1 MREISGDLHIVDYK
15 TKMVIASLKPED
27 YIEDLRHWELKDN
40 ADILDIKLLDESPFL
55 IYFQQKNLILKETRP
70 GVITPYVIT
79 EIAKDSA
86 AHTATVYASG
96 EWIKLDKDA
105 YISPQKITSKD
116 ASYYMNFATARTV
129 WEVGIIEAVGTRTMT
144 IDTFTSPLRFIK
156 EVATLFDNVEI
167 QYRIVMNPTK
177 PPTRYIDLVKKR
189 GRETDKEITLGK
201 DLLGIKRM
209 ENSENIITALVPFVM
224 GRDADGNDKLITIES
239 VNNGLQYIV
248 DDAAYQRWNVD
259 GKHLFGFYTPETDNE
274 DMAPARL
281 LTLAKTELKKRVDT
295 IVSYEVD
302 SVDISRVFGYEYE
315 AVGEGDTIRIIDEG
329 MTPTLYLEA
338 RAVAGDESRK
348 DKRKNKYTFGNF
360 VEIINPDEALRKLYQ
375 KMLTMIGDKVPKEWF
390 GALETKLEETKKKAD
405 TAAEESQTAKDLAN
419 ATKDYMEKNLVDII
433 ESATPPTANLKD
445 GKTLWSDSSDPN
457 NKVLKLWKGGAWV
470 IISPDTKPLNTA
482 LTQAQNDITKAKQDI
497 TTNKG
502 LLDTAKSEI
511 QGNIN
516 TEKQRITDLTTTVGK
531 KVDKTWID
539 QQLLDKADKSGVYTK
554 DYIDQNTVGKQ
565 VYETDKAGNVQKFTD
580 MNTDITRNATAI
592 KSKAEQSSLDN
603 TNNNVTGVTNRVTT
617 VEQTA
622 TGLTNRMTS
631 AETKLNTA
639 TGDISTLKTK
649 TNTIEQTAN
658 GSVQMIEELTGRF
671 DGMSIGSV
679 NMVSQTEDIVNLP
692 NASGNYSEW
701 KNPVFPIAK
710 YDLRNKQITISMY
723 LTGKITAKG
732 TSPWLGIEI
741 GITFADNTVQYANGR
756 IDTKIVL
763 NKDYLNERF
772 VNTVK
777 VEDKEIKSIR
787 VTMGVRD
794 LTGSIKLFKGQ
805 VEEGNQVT
813 AWNLSPEEL
822 TTTQQFTQK
831 TNEIINTVDTN
842 TQKLTAVETTMKNA
856 KYGRDNLLA
865 NSGLFSNTG
874 GWIPNTP
881 ASSTMEIVTEDGF
894 NAMKIKGSIRASNP
908 ITLKPDTEYVYSAM
922 IKLPI
927 EQSISEGSG
936 NPLHF
941 WSTVG
946 ANPHTAVQRAIL
958 EPASKKVIANTWTRV
973 SYKFR
978 TLAGAENTLFTP
990 FMYSAELIN
999 SNAFLYVRYFQLI
1012 EGNQITEDWQA
1023 PSGDIVKKTNE
1034 IVQTVDSTISRIS
1047 VMENS
1052 VANGLDNLLDNA
1064 RYEDMTRW
1072 DAVTGVAIDETV
1084 KLDGYNSLR
1093 SIQTGNTAE
1102 VYRGAHQM
1110 NFTGWEVGRTY
1121 TFSAYVRT
1129 DDIASFEENA
1139 NTTTGSI
1146 RVGMEVICEKADGT
1160 RTITYNT
1167 TEDKK
1172 TEFKP
1177 TINGAWQ
1184 RRVVIAKNIPV
1195 GTTRIRVGV
1204 RVWRN
1209 GRLWVACPQFE
1220 KGEMATAFT
1229 PKLSENTS
1237 SIKTNEVIK
1246 TVDTIQTNL
1255 TATTNKVTGL
1265 ETKTNTLETKSNTM
1279 RSDLDGN
1286 ITAINS
1292 LTETVTYAGENF
1304 LDKSSAN
1311 NEFPSFL
1318 DDAYYLLN
1326 KATGGFFEDYYI
1338 VTCSDY
1344 TDAFYQIGNSSQ
1356 PTNMHG
1362 FKANDSLTLS
1372 MDLQQDLVG
1381 TQTVIFQHDG
1391 TSWSEA
1397 EIKTYNHAVGVWTRV
1412 SHSFTLKANTKG
1424 FMIRIRFPRV
1434 AGANTKK
1441 LRFRKLKLEYGSLA
1455 TQWNQNSVEIQSKTN
1470 MIKQTTDENSMKLT
1484 SIDASGIAGA
1494 NLVYNTDLLQCPTN
1508 SYPDGWAVANTSI
1521 TIWQNPWADEPRA
1534 GVFRFNR
1541 TNLADAALNNIVNA
1555 YSNKFPV
1562 ARNKDYTWSVWM
1574 YVPTANWSAFKV
1586 KNAYIME
1593 YFDNA
1598 GTRVQYQD
1606 VSLTTA
1612 EQTSLQAGN
1621 WTRITR
1627 TFRPTTAGI
1636 VTGAF
1641 RLALFHNGDIYYR
1654 MPQVELG
1661 TVATGWNRS
1670 TVDFAGNYQ
1679 FNDLNTRSNEI
1690 KQTLDGTVS
1699 SVNSLSSTVGTHTTQ
1714 ITQQGTTISQMNNE
1728 INSRVKTTEMTDYIG
1743 KLGAENELRN
1753 TAFETKVI
1761 HATTGIIT
1769 SRTPSLDKW
1778 SFTAGKV
1785 TAETTRNREGYN
1797 SAKILATGETADK
1810 YHGLNQ
1816 SIPASISSGDYV
1828 FGAWF
1833 YVQDKALLDQGA
1845 VIKLQFFN
1853 GATASTTLQTELAPK
1868 LVNNGWVYA
1877 EVKITAPATT
1887 ITTLRADIWVRRN
1900 GTLWVSQPMLQYGF
1914 NASAFMENPQD
1925 YVNYDALIGEVAKKV
1940 ATMDYNAKITTIE
1953 SSIKQTNN
1961 EINLRVL
1968 SSDVYKKTEADG
1980 RYGSKSIVDTH
1991 ESSITVLKNQI
2002 ISKVE
2007 AGGIAS
2013 AINQTAQSVLIQA
2026 GKIYLDGFIEAKHL
2040 KAQELVGVTIKT
2052 APSSAQRF
2060 VKLNEQDIMLYDGG
2074 LQRCYWGF
2082 YNKQDGTGIQPTLIM
2097 GRTKS
2102 GGVVGSLILTQN
2114 TPISGTT
2121 DDYTTTSA
2129 SIGLVSSYNSN
2140 SNVFLRGSEVS
2151 FYQNGTLALRSN
2163 NNLTL
2168 TASQQGYIWLKTD
2181 SVGINTDIYI
2191 EPSKDFKVTAGN
2203 NTVINSKGY
2212 FDSTS
2217 ESGRH
2222 YFGKKDKP
2230 STQNHMQLYDNNL
2243 DADLSL
2249 GFLVL
2254 RASHVTGYTS
2264 GFQIK
2269 NANGTE
2275 FRDLEA
2281 RNIKCVSL
2289 QQTSTRLIKTG
2300 IKDIEI
2306 SSLEKIMGLKTQ
2318 QYYFKSDM
2326 DKLYKMR
2333 EDRVE
2338 GDPLPTIADIPLQY
2352 GFIAEDSDIVFTT
2365 DDKTAINLYPVV
2377 ALTVDSVQ
2385 HIKLTQDG
2393 HDTRITQL
2401 EVELEAQKRR
2411 EVTQDERIAALE
2423 ELVQKM
2429 INGAQTTE
2437 NTTLTE
2443 QP

>member
-1 MREISGDLHIVDYK
+1 MRKPSGDLHIVDYK
-15 TKMVIASLKPED
+15 TRRVIATIQPED
-27 YIEDLRHWELKDN
+27 YTEDLRHWEIKN
-40 ADILDIKLLDESPFL
+40 SVDILDFKVLESSPYAVYL
-55 IYFQQKNLILKETRP
+55 QQQNLVLKEVRS
-70 GVITPYVIT
+70 GVIVPYVIT
-79 EIAKDSA
+79 EIEKDSA
-86 AHTATVYASG
+86 SHLITVYASG
-96 EWIKLDKDA
+96 EWTLLDKDS
-105 YISPQKITSKD
+105 YFVPQRIESWTAKQYLD
-116 ASYYMNFATARTV
+116 FATARTE
-129 WEVGIIEAVGTRTMT
+129 WLVGNIEAKGTRTHT
-144 IDTFTSPLRFIK
+144 IKEFTSPLKLIHD
-156 EVATLFDNVEI
+156 VSTLFDNTET
-167 QYRIVMNPTK
+167 QYRVIIQGGEITK
-177 PPTRYIDLVKKR
+177 KYIDLVEKR
-189 GRETDKEITLGK
+189 GRETGKEVTLGK
-201 DLLGIKRM
+201 DLLGVKRV
-209 ENSENIITALVPFVM
+209 ENSENIITALVPYVM
-224 GRDADGNDKLITIES
+224 GQDEDGKEKLITIES

-248 DDAAYQRWNVD
+248 DEDAYQRWNVN
-259 GKHLFGFYTPETDNE
+259 GKHLFGFYTPETE
-274 DMAPARL
+274 DQDMTPQRL
-281 LTLAKTELKKRVDT
+281 LTLAKTELRKRVQT
-295 IVSYEVD
+295 IVTYEVD
-302 SVDISRVFGYEYE
+302 AVDASRVFGLEHE
-315 AVGEGDTIRIIDEG
+315 QINEGDTINIIDEG
-329 MTPTLYLEA
+329 MHPTLYLEA
-338 RAVAGDESRK
+338 RAIAGDESHK
-348 DKRKNKYTFGNF
+348 DPRQNKYTFGNYR
-360 VEIINPDEALRKLYQ
+360 EIVNQDDALRRMYQ
-375 KMLTMIGDKVPKEWF
+375 KMLTMVQDKVSKEWF
-390 GALETKLEETKKKAD
+390 DALEEKVTETNNKVD
-405 TAAEESQTAKDLAN
+405 TAVKESQAAKDLAE
-419 ATKDYMEKNLVDII
+419 ATQDYMEKNLVDII
-433 ESATPPTANLKD
+433 ESATPPTDNLKD

-457 NKVLKLWKGGAWV
+457 NKVLKLWKGGAWT

-497 TTNKG
+497 LTGQNSLTS
-502 LLDTAKSEI
+502 AKSEL

-516 TEKQRITDLTTTVGK
+516 AEKQRITDLNTTVGK

-539 QQLLDKADKSGVYTK
+539 QQLLDKVDKSGVYTK

-580 MNTDITRNATAI
+580 MSTDITRNANAI
-592 KSKAEQSSLDN
+592 KSKAEQSSLDT

-622 TGLTNRMTS
+622 TGLTTRIGS
-631 AETKLNTA
+631 AESKINTA
-639 TGDISTLKTK
+639 TGDISSLKTK

-658 GSVQMIEELTGRF
+658 GSAQKITELTG
-671 DGMSIGSV
+671 
-679 NMVSQTEDIVNLP
+679 
-692 NASGNYSEW
+692 
-701 KNPVFPIAK
+701 
-710 YDLRNKQITISMY
+710 
-723 LTGKITAKG
+723 
-732 TSPWLGIEI
+732 
-741 GITFADNTVQYANGR
+741 
-756 IDTKIVL
+756 
-763 NKDYLNERF
+763 
-772 VNTVK
+772 
-777 VEDKEIKSIR
+777 
-787 VTMGVRD
+787 
-794 LTGSIKLFKGQ
+794 
-805 VEEGNQVT
+805 
-813 AWNLSPEEL
+813 
-822 TTTQQFTQK
+822 QFTQK
-831 TNEIINTVDTN
+831 TNEIINTVETN
-842 TQKLTAVETTMKNA
+842 AQKLTAVETTVKNA
-856 KYGRDNLLA
+856 KYGRDNLIP
-865 NSGLFSNTG
+865 NSGMFSNTG

-894 NAMKIKGSIRASNP
+894 NVMKIKGSIRASNP
-908 ITLKPDTEYVYSAM
+908 ITLKPDTEYVYSAL
-922 IKLPI
+922 IKIPVDNVV
-927 EQSISEGSG
+927 SDGSG

-941 WSTVG
+941 WSTIG

-958 EPASKKVIANTWTRV
+958 EPTSKKVLANTWTRV

-990 FMYSAELIN
+990 FMYSTELIN
-999 SNAFLYVRYFQLI
+999 SNAFFYVRYFQLI

-1034 IVQTVDSTISRIS
+1034 IVQTVDSTISRVSAVENRKIS
-1047 VMENS
+1047 SNNLVKASSDKMILPPKNTGQANDNFNFAQIPVEMQMDREYTVSARITFTKGTDTKVTVYPYTNGVTTAVDIQAGGYFTHTFKKINVNTTSVLLYAGQSGATRDKGCEFTEIMITEGNAAVPYSPPSPTIDEYTQKTTAIEQTATGLRTDINS
-1052 VANGLDNLLDNA
+1052 VTN
-1064 RYEDMTRW
+1064 RTT
-1072 DAVTGVAIDETV
+1072 AV
-1084 KLDGYNSLR
+1084 
-1093 SIQTGNTAE
+1093 
-1102 VYRGAHQM
+1102 
-1110 NFTGWEVGRTY
+1110 
-1121 TFSAYVRT
+1121 
-1129 DDIASFEENA
+1129 ENRA
-1139 NTTTGSI
+1139 
-1146 RVGMEVICEKADGT
+1146 GT
-1160 RTITYNT
+1160 
-1167 TEDKK
+1167 
-1172 TEFKP
+1172 
-1177 TINGAWQ
+1177 
-1184 RRVVIAKNIPV
+1184 
-1195 GTTRIRVGV
+1195 
-1204 RVWRN
+1204 
-1209 GRLWVACPQFE
+1209 
-1220 KGEMATAFT
+1220 
-1229 PKLSENTS
+1229 
-1237 SIKTNEVIK
+1237 
-1246 TVDTIQTNL
+1246 
-1255 TATTNKVTGL
+1255 L
-1265 ETKTNTLETKSNTM
+1265 ETKTSTLETKSNTM

-1494 NLVYNTDLLQCPTN
+1494 NLVYNTDLLQRPTN

-1541 TNLADAALNNIVNA
+1541 TNLADAAPNNIVNA

-1877 EVKITAPATT
+1877 EVKITAPATA
-1887 ITTLRADIWVRRN
+1887 ITVLRADIWVRRN
-1900 GTLWVSQPMLQYGF
+1900 GTLWVSQPMLQYGS
-1914 NASAFMENPQD
+1914 NASAFMEHPQD

-1940 ATMDYNAKITTIE
+1940 ATTDYNTKITTIE
-1953 SSIKQTNN
+1953 SSITQANN
-1961 EINLRVL
+1961 AINLRVL

-2429 INGAQTTE
+2429 INGAPTTE
-2437 NTTLTE
+2437 NTTQKE

>member
-40 ADILDIKLLDESPFL
+40 ADILDIKLLDESPFQ
-55 IYFQQKNLILKETRP
+55 IYFQQKNLILKETLP

-105 YISPQKITSKD
+105 YITPQKITSKD
-116 ASYYMNFATARTV
+116 AAYYMNFATARTV

-302 SVDISRVFGYEYE
+302 SVDISRVFGYEHE

-419 ATKDYMEKNLVDII
+419 ATKDYMDQNLVDII
-433 ESATPPTANLKD
+433 ESVTPPTANLKD
-445 GKTLWSDSSDPN
+445 GKTLWSDTSDPA
-457 NKVLKLWKGGAWV
+457 NKVLKLWKGGAWI

-580 MNTDITRNATAI
+580 MSTDITRNANAI
-592 KSKAEQSSLDN
+592 KSKAEQSSLDT

-622 TGLTNRMTS
+622 TGLTTRIGS
-631 AETKLNTA
+631 AESKINTA
-639 TGDISTLKTK
+639 TGDISSLKTK

-658 GSVQMIEELTGRF
+658 GSAQKITELTG
-671 DGMSIGSV
+671 
-679 NMVSQTEDIVNLP
+679 
-692 NASGNYSEW
+692 
-701 KNPVFPIAK
+701 
-710 YDLRNKQITISMY
+710 
-723 LTGKITAKG
+723 
-732 TSPWLGIEI
+732 
-741 GITFADNTVQYANGR
+741 
-756 IDTKIVL
+756 
-763 NKDYLNERF
+763 
-772 VNTVK
+772 
-777 VEDKEIKSIR
+777 
-787 VTMGVRD
+787 
-794 LTGSIKLFKGQ
+794 
-805 VEEGNQVT
+805 
-813 AWNLSPEEL
+813 
-822 TTTQQFTQK
+822 QFTQK
-831 TNEIINTVDTN
+831 TNEIINTVETN
-842 TQKLTAVETTMKNA
+842 AQKLTAVETTVKNA
-856 KYGRDNLLA
+856 KYGRDNLIP
-865 NSGLFSNTG
+865 NSGMFSNTG

-894 NAMKIKGSIRASNP
+894 NVMKIKGSIRASNP
-908 ITLKPDTEYVYSAM
+908 ITLKPDTEYVYSAL
-922 IKLPI
+922 IKIPVDNVV
-927 EQSISEGSG
+927 SDGSG

-941 WSTVG
+941 WSTIG
-946 ANPHTAVQRAIL
+946 ATPHTAVQRAIL
-958 EPASKKVIANTWTRV
+958 EPTSKKVLANTWTRV

-990 FMYSAELIN
+990 FMYSTELIN
-999 SNAFLYVRYFQLI
+999 SNAFFYVRYFQLI

-1034 IVQTVDSTISRIS
+1034 IVQTVDSTISRVSAVENRKIS
-1047 VMENS
+1047 SNNLVKASSDKMILPPKNTGQANDNFNFAQIPVEMQMDREYTVSARITFTKGTDTKVTVYPYTNGVTTAVDIQAGGYFTHTFKKINVNTTSVLLYAGQSGATRDKGCEFTEIMITEGNAAVPYSPPSPTIDEYTQKTTAIEQTATGLRTDINS
-1052 VANGLDNLLDNA
+1052 VTN
-1064 RYEDMTRW
+1064 RTT
-1072 DAVTGVAIDETV
+1072 AV
-1084 KLDGYNSLR
+1084 
-1093 SIQTGNTAE
+1093 
-1102 VYRGAHQM
+1102 
-1110 NFTGWEVGRTY
+1110 
-1121 TFSAYVRT
+1121 
-1129 DDIASFEENA
+1129 ENRA
-1139 NTTTGSI
+1139 
-1146 RVGMEVICEKADGT
+1146 GT
-1160 RTITYNT
+1160 
-1167 TEDKK
+1167 
-1172 TEFKP
+1172 
-1177 TINGAWQ
+1177 
-1184 RRVVIAKNIPV
+1184 
-1195 GTTRIRVGV
+1195 
-1204 RVWRN
+1204 
-1209 GRLWVACPQFE
+1209 
-1220 KGEMATAFT
+1220 
-1229 PKLSENTS
+1229 
-1237 SIKTNEVIK
+1237 
-1246 TVDTIQTNL
+1246 
-1255 TATTNKVTGL
+1255 L
-1265 ETKTNTLETKSNTM
+1265 ETKTSTLETKSNTM

-1292 LTETVTYAGENF
+1292 LTETFTYAGENF

-1434 AGANTKK
+1434 AGANAKK

-1494 NLVYNTDLLQCPTN
+1494 NLVYNTDLLQRPTN

-1541 TNLADAALNNIVNA
+1541 TNLADADPNNIVNA

-2097 GRTKS
+2097 GRTQS

-2269 NANGTE
+2269 NANGTA

-2326 DKLYKMR
+2326 DKLYKIR

-2429 INGAQTTE
+2429 INGAPTTE
-2437 NTTLTE
+2437 NTTQTE

>member
-1 MREISGDLHIVDYK
+1 MREINGDLHIVDYK

-116 ASYYMNFATARTV
+116 AAYYMNFATARTI

-189 GRETDKEITLGK
+189 GRETDKEIILGK
-201 DLLGIKRM
+201 DLLGIKRI

-248 DDAAYQRWNVD
+248 DEAAYQRWNVD

-274 DMAPARL
+274 DMTPARL

-302 SVDISRVFGYEYE
+302 SVDISRVFGYEHE

-329 MTPTLYLEA
+329 MNPTLYLEA
-338 RAVAGDESRK
+338 RSVAGDESRK

-419 ATKDYMEKNLVDII
+419 ATKDYMDQNLVDII
-433 ESATPPTANLKD
+433 ESVTPPTANLKD
-445 GKTLWSDSSDPN
+445 GKTLWSDTSDPA
-457 NKVLKLWKGGAWV
+457 NKVLKLWKGGAWI

-580 MNTDITRNATAI
+580 MSTDITRNANAI
-592 KSKAEQSSLDN
+592 KSKAEQSSLDT

-622 TGLTNRMTS
+622 TGLTTRIGS
-631 AETKLNTA
+631 AESKINTA
-639 TGDISTLKTK
+639 TGDISSLKTK

-658 GSVQMIEELTGRF
+658 GSAQKITELTG
-671 DGMSIGSV
+671 
-679 NMVSQTEDIVNLP
+679 
-692 NASGNYSEW
+692 
-701 KNPVFPIAK
+701 
-710 YDLRNKQITISMY
+710 
-723 LTGKITAKG
+723 
-732 TSPWLGIEI
+732 
-741 GITFADNTVQYANGR
+741 
-756 IDTKIVL
+756 
-763 NKDYLNERF
+763 
-772 VNTVK
+772 
-777 VEDKEIKSIR
+777 
-787 VTMGVRD
+787 
-794 LTGSIKLFKGQ
+794 
-805 VEEGNQVT
+805 
-813 AWNLSPEEL
+813 
-822 TTTQQFTQK
+822 QFTQK
-831 TNEIINTVDTN
+831 TNEIINTVETN
-842 TQKLTAVETTMKNA
+842 AQKLTAVETTVKNA
-856 KYGRDNLLA
+856 KYGRDNLIP
-865 NSGLFSNTG
+865 NSGMFSNTG

-894 NAMKIKGSIRASNP
+894 NVMKIKGSIRASNP
-908 ITLKPDTEYVYSAM
+908 ITLKPDTEYVYSAL
-922 IKLPI
+922 IKIPVDNVV
-927 EQSISEGSG
+927 SDGSG

-941 WSTVG
+941 WSTIG

-958 EPASKKVIANTWTRV
+958 EPTSKKVLANTWTRV

-990 FMYSAELIN
+990 FMYSTELIN
-999 SNAFLYVRYFQLI
+999 SNAFFYVRYFQLI

-1034 IVQTVDSTISRIS
+1034 IVQTVDSTISRVSAVENRKIS
-1047 VMENS
+1047 SNNLVKASSDKMILPPKNTGQANDNFNFAQIPVEMQMDREYTVSARITFTKGTDTKVTVYPYTNGVTTAVDIQAGGYFTHTFKKINVNTTSVLLYAGQSGATRDKGCEFTEIMITEGNAAVPYSPPSPTIDEYTQKTTAIEQTATGLRTDINS
-1052 VANGLDNLLDNA
+1052 VTN
-1064 RYEDMTRW
+1064 RTT
-1072 DAVTGVAIDETV
+1072 AV
-1084 KLDGYNSLR
+1084 
-1093 SIQTGNTAE
+1093 
-1102 VYRGAHQM
+1102 
-1110 NFTGWEVGRTY
+1110 
-1121 TFSAYVRT
+1121 
-1129 DDIASFEENA
+1129 ENRA
-1139 NTTTGSI
+1139 
-1146 RVGMEVICEKADGT
+1146 GT
-1160 RTITYNT
+1160 
-1167 TEDKK
+1167 
-1172 TEFKP
+1172 
-1177 TINGAWQ
+1177 
-1184 RRVVIAKNIPV
+1184 
-1195 GTTRIRVGV
+1195 
-1204 RVWRN
+1204 
-1209 GRLWVACPQFE
+1209 
-1220 KGEMATAFT
+1220 
-1229 PKLSENTS
+1229 
-1237 SIKTNEVIK
+1237 
-1246 TVDTIQTNL
+1246 
-1255 TATTNKVTGL
+1255 L
-1265 ETKTNTLETKSNTM
+1265 ETKTSTLETKSNTV

-1494 NLVYNTDLLQCPTN
+1494 NLVYNTDLLQRPTN

-1541 TNLADAALNNIVNA
+1541 TNLADAAPNNIVNA

-1900 GTLWVSQPMLQYGF
+1900 GTLWVSQPMLQYGS
-1914 NASAFMENPQD
+1914 NASAFMEHPQD

-1940 ATMDYNAKITTIE
+1940 ATTDYNTKMTTIE

-1968 SSDVYKKTEADG
+1968 STDVYKKTEADG

-2013 AINQTAQSVLIQA
+2013 AINQTAQAVLIQA
-2026 GKIYLDGFIEAKHL
+2026 SKINLDGAVTAKSIQSQRLVGATISTLGQNQIGGFVEMNAQNFSLRHRTALNIAPLTRGYLGFMPNVGKNGDYIRTSLVLGNNYDNANNTALEGSIFIEHTTPELNRWSDASARIGIAKSRN
-2040 KAQELVGVTIKT
+2040 ADTTINVKSEINFRST
-2052 APSSAQRF
+2052 GTMDVMAREGAMNIYGRDDMTVSAGNRMMVSSSAGYFELTNGRGMFPITNQ
-2060 VKLNEQDIMLYDGG
+2060 
-2074 LQRCYWGF
+2074 
-2082 YNKQDGTGIQPTLIM
+2082 TLKIVDK
-2097 GRTKS
+2097 R
-2102 GGVVGSLILTQN
+2102 V
-2114 TPISGTT
+2114 
-2121 DDYTTTSA
+2121 
-2129 SIGLVSSYNSN
+2129 
-2140 SNVFLRGSEVS
+2140 
-2151 FYQNGTLALRSN
+2151 SN
-2163 NNLTL
+2163 NNDN
-2168 TASQQGYIWLKTD
+2168 ADTD
-2181 SVGINTDIYI
+2181 VIL
-2191 EPSKDFKVTAGN
+2191 GN
-2203 NTVINSKGY
+2203 SFMIRSANDSAY
-2212 FDSTS
+2212 FDYGLQIKKINGN
-2217 ESGRH
+2217 EWANLWA
-2222 YFGKKDKP
+2222 GK
-2230 STQNHMQLYDNNL
+2230 
-2243 DADLSL
+2243 
-2249 GFLVL
+2249 V
-2254 RASHVTGYTS
+2254 RASTFENTS
-2264 GFQIK
+2264 SRAIK
-2269 NANGTE
+2269 
-2275 FRDLEA
+2275 
-2281 RNIKCVSL
+2281 SY
-2289 QQTSTRLIKTG
+2289 
-2300 IKDIEI
+2300 IKDIEVDALDTVMA
-2306 SSLEKIMGLKTQ
+2306 LEPKE
-2318 QYYFKSDM
+2318 YYFKTDIEELYRQRQERVDSGENTEPITLESL
-2326 DKLYKMR
+2326 DK
-2333 EDRVE
+2333 
-2338 GDPLPTIADIPLQY
+2338 QY
-2352 GFIAEDSDIVFTT
+2352 GFIAEDVPD
-2365 DDKTAINLYPVV
+2365 AIATRDRKSVPSYKL
-2377 ALTVDSVQ
+2377 ATITVGAVQ
-2385 HIKLTQDG
+2385 QI
-2393 HDTRITQL
+2393 
-2401 EVELEAQKRR
+2401 RR
-2411 EVTQDERIAALE
+2411 EQLADQEKIASLKAEIEAEKLEKVSIQTELNELKGVLISQEDRIAKLE
-2423 ELVQKM
+2423 ELLLQQL
-2429 INGAQTTE
+2429 INKK
-2437 NTTLTE
+2437 
-2443 QP
+2443 

>member
-622 TGLTNRMTS
+622 TGLTTRIGS
-631 AETKLNTA
+631 AESKINTA
-639 TGDISTLKTK
+639 TGDISSLKTK

-658 GSVQMIEELTGRF
+658 GSAQKITELTG
-671 DGMSIGSV
+671 
-679 NMVSQTEDIVNLP
+679 
-692 NASGNYSEW
+692 
-701 KNPVFPIAK
+701 
-710 YDLRNKQITISMY
+710 
-723 LTGKITAKG
+723 
-732 TSPWLGIEI
+732 
-741 GITFADNTVQYANGR
+741 
-756 IDTKIVL
+756 
-763 NKDYLNERF
+763 
-772 VNTVK
+772 
-777 VEDKEIKSIR
+777 
-787 VTMGVRD
+787 
-794 LTGSIKLFKGQ
+794 
-805 VEEGNQVT
+805 
-813 AWNLSPEEL
+813 
-822 TTTQQFTQK
+822 QFTQK
-831 TNEIINTVDTN
+831 TNEIINTVETN
-842 TQKLTAVETTMKNA
+842 AQKLTAVETTVKNA
-856 KYGRDNLLA
+856 KYGRDNLIP
-865 NSGLFSNTG
+865 NSGMFSNTG

-894 NAMKIKGSIRASNP
+894 NVMKIKGSIRASNP
-908 ITLKPDTEYVYSAM
+908 ITLKPDTEYVYSAL
-922 IKLPI
+922 IKIPVDNVV
-927 EQSISEGSG
+927 SDGSG

-941 WSTVG
+941 WSTIG

-958 EPASKKVIANTWTRV
+958 EPTSKKVLANTWTRV

-990 FMYSAELIN
+990 FMYSTELIN
-999 SNAFLYVRYFQLI
+999 SNAFFYVRYFQLI

-1110 NFTGWEVGRTY
+1110 NFTGWEVGGTY

-1381 TQTVIFQHDG
+1381 AQTVIFQHDG

-1441 LRFRKLKLEYGSLA
+1441 LRFRKLKLEYGLLA

-1494 NLVYNTDLLQCPTN
+1494 NLVYNTDLLQRPTN

-1541 TNLADAALNNIVNA
+1541 TNLADAAPNNIVNA

-1900 GTLWVSQPMLQYGF
+1900 GTLWVSQPMLQYGS
-1914 NASAFMENPQD
+1914 NASAFMEHPQD

-1940 ATMDYNAKITTIE
+1940 ATTDYNTKMTTIE

-1968 SSDVYKKTEADG
+1968 STDVYKKTEADG

-2007 AGGIAS
+2007 AGGVAS
-2013 AINQTAQSVLIQA
+2013 AINQTAQAVLIQA
-2026 GKIYLDGFIEAKHL
+2026 SKINLDGAVTAKSIQSQRLVGATISTLEQNQIGGFVEMNAQNFSLRHRTALNIAPLTRGYLGFMPNVGKNGDYIRTSLVLGNNYDNANNTALEGSIFIEHTTPELNKWSDASARIGIAKSRN
-2040 KAQELVGVTIKT
+2040 ADTTINVKSEINFRST
-2052 APSSAQRF
+2052 GTMDVMAREGAMNIYGRDDMTVSAGNR
-2060 VKLNEQDIMLYDGG
+2060 M
-2074 LQRCYWGF
+2074 
-2082 YNKQDGTGIQPTLIM
+2082 M
-2097 GRTKS
+2097 
-2102 GGVVGSLILTQN
+2102 
-2114 TPISGTT
+2114 
-2121 DDYTTTSA
+2121 
-2129 SIGLVSSYNSN
+2129 VSSRAGYFELTNG
-2140 SNVFLRGSEVS
+2140 RGM
-2151 FYQNGTLALRSN
+2151 FPITNQTLKIVDKRVSN
-2163 NNLTL
+2163 NNDN
-2168 TASQQGYIWLKTD
+2168 ADTD
-2181 SVGINTDIYI
+2181 VILGNSFMIRSANDSAYLDYGLQIKKINGN
-2191 EPSKDFKVTAGN
+2191 EWANLWAGKV
-2203 NTVINSKGY
+2203 
-2212 FDSTS
+2212 
-2217 ESGRH
+2217 
-2222 YFGKKDKP
+2222 
-2230 STQNHMQLYDNNL
+2230 
-2243 DADLSL
+2243 
-2249 GFLVL
+2249 
-2254 RASHVTGYTS
+2254 RASTFENTS
-2264 GFQIK
+2264 SRAIK
-2269 NANGTE
+2269 
-2275 FRDLEA
+2275 
-2281 RNIKCVSL
+2281 SY
-2289 QQTSTRLIKTG
+2289 
-2300 IKDIEI
+2300 IKDIEVDALDTVMA
-2306 SSLEKIMGLKTQ
+2306 LEPKE
-2318 QYYFKSDM
+2318 YYFKTDIEELYRQRQERVDSGENTEPITLESL
-2326 DKLYKMR
+2326 DK
-2333 EDRVE
+2333 
-2338 GDPLPTIADIPLQY
+2338 QY
-2352 GFIAEDSDIVFTT
+2352 GFIAEDVPD
-2365 DDKTAINLYPVV
+2365 AIATRDRKSVPSYKL
-2377 ALTVDSVQ
+2377 ATITVGAVQ
-2385 HIKLTQDG
+2385 QI
-2393 HDTRITQL
+2393 
-2401 EVELEAQKRR
+2401 RR
-2411 EVTQDERIAALE
+2411 EQLADQEKIASLKAEIEAEKFEKVSIQTELNELKGVLISQEDRIAKLE
-2423 ELVQKM
+2423 ELLLQQL
-2429 INGAQTTE
+2429 INKKP
-2437 NTTLTE
+2437 E